1 MKQSNAAQLKAY
13 QELLAV
19 AMWTIQMV
27 EQEAIVY
34 GESTTNPHGYDEFC
48 NWSAAIR
55 ASVAK
60 ASIVQES
67 PQRSKRN
74 HSDVQLPHVNGGRN

>member
-1 MKQSNAAQLKAY
+1 MKQSYAAQLKAD

-19 AMWTIQMV
+19 AMCTIQMV

-48 NWSAAIR
+48 NWSAAVR

-60 ASIVQES
+60 GSIVQES
-67 PQRSKRN
+67 PQRSKKN